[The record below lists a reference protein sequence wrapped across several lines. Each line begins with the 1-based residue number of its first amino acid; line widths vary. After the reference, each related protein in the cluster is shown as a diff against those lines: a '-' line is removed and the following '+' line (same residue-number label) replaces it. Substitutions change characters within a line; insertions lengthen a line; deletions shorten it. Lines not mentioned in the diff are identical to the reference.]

1 MRKIIKSKGLIIKV
15 QDYLENAVLATILT
29 ENGKESIIIKGAKK
43 LNTSTRRLGNVL
55 TLIEYN
61 HTESSGLS
69 VLTEGVVVDN
79 YTLIKDE
86 LLKFNYALV
95 MLEKI
100 NFFIE
105 EFTDY
110 KTLYNFTISLLNKL
124 KETSYLNAVVLIFQI
139 KILYLLGVAPS
150 FNRCPVCGK
159 KAINAALD
167 IKSGGFICEDCH
179 YLKETS
185 LNIEDSKL
193 FKEIYVTKVND
204 FNDEL
209 LIKIDNHININKCVK
224 SYYEWHLDFKSKVL
238 DIIEKIG

>member
-29 ENGKESIIIKGAKK
+29 ENGKETLIIKGAKK
-43 LNTSTRRLGNVL
+43 LNTSTRRLGSIL

-69 VLTEGVVVDN
+69 TLTEGIVIDN
-79 YTLIKDE
+79 YTLIKDD

-110 KTLYNFTISLLNKL
+110 NTLYNFTISLLEKL
-124 KETSYLNAVVLIFQI
+124 KETEYLNAVILIFQI

-150 FNRCPVCGK
+150 FNRCPICGK

-167 IKSGGFICEDCH
+167 IKSGGFICESCH
-179 YLKETS
+179 FLKETN
-185 LNIEDSKL
+185 LNIEESQL
-193 FKEIYVTKVND
+193 FKKIYVTKLNEIND
-204 FNDEL
+204 DFL
-209 LIKIDNHININKCVK
+209 FLINNHININKCVK
-224 SYYEWHLDFKSKVL
+224 SYYEWHLDFRSKVL